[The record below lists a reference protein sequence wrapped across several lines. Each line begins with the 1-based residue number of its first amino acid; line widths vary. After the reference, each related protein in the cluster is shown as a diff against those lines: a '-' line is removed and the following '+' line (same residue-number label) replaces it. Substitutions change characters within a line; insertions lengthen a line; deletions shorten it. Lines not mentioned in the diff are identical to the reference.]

1 MSEFGQ
7 ARGDASELLV
17 ANGGWSVRTVSQVK
31 YVGCEDCTGRL
42 ASKVRRTARLAKPR
56 RARYSILADMD
67 R

>member
-1 MSEFGQ
+1 ME
-7 ARGDASELLV
+7 
-17 ANGGWSVRTVSQVK
+17 GWSVRTVSQVK